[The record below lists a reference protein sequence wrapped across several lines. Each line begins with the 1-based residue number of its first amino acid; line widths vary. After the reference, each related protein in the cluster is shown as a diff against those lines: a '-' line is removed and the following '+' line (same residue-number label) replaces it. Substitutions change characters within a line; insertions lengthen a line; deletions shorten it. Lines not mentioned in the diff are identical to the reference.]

1 MRLISFYKI
10 KNKKQVDAC
19 ILSMKNRINFQSSY
33 DRHIA
38 MTFIFR
44 PLLLAKQIRSFLSA

>member
-1 MRLISFYKI
+1 MRLISFYKV
-10 KNKKQVDAC
+10 KDKKQIDAC

-44 PLLLAKQIRSFLSA
+44 PPLLAKQIRSFLSA

>member
-1 MRLISFYKI
+1 MRLISFYKV
-10 KNKKQVDAC
+10 KDKKQIDAC

-44 PLLLAKQIRSFLSA
+44 PLLLAKHIRSFLSA